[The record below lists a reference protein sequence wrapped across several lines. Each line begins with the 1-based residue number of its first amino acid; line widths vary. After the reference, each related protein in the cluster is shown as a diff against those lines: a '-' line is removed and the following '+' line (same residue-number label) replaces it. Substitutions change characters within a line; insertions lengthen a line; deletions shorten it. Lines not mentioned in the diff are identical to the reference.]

1 LAYFI
6 LFLLNCFQY
15 AHTPGSPL
23 LPDFF
28 LDEYDEFVGSGGL
41 SKSGKI
47 GKSSE
52 ASGAGAGKVQEV
64 FDRIGKHLNAEL
76 VGQAQAL
83 YQFNVSGAGP
93 IQFVW
98 GSK

>member
-1 LAYFI
+1 M
-6 LFLLNCFQY
+6 NCFQY

-28 LDEYDEFVGSGGL
+28 LDEYDEFVEKGGL
-41 SKSGKI
+41 DKSGKI
-47 GKSSE
+47 DPSAVKS
-52 ASGAGAGKVQEV
+52 AGKVQEV

-76 VGQAQAL
+76 VGQAQAVYL
-83 YQFNVSGAGP
+83 FNVSGAGP
-93 IQFVW
+93 IHLVL